1 MPHRLLDSDRNAI
14 VDSIMAVDG
23 NAEIYL
29 FGSRTDTNKKGGD
42 IDIIILSDSL
52 IEKDLLKIEK
62 QIFNKI
68 EEIKIDFIISKKLV
82 TDNFVKIILNYAV
95 KLC

>member
-29 FGSRTDTNKKGGD
+29 FGSRTDTSKKGGD